1 MNKGINNENIKRI
14 QKDYAMSFKFGV
26 KQGNKLN
33 DKIVMSRGKRI
44 QFKDWV
50 NQ

>member
-1 MNKGINNENIKRI
+1 
-14 QKDYAMSFKFGV
+14 MSFKFGV

-33 DKIVMSRGKRI
+33 DKIVMSRGKAI